1 MYAVIGLSGKQ
12 YLVREGDL
20 IESFK
25 IGKKEG
31 EAFTITDIRLL
42 GKDDDTVI
50 TDAESLSH
58 YEVSAQ
64 ILQEKKGKKVYS
76 FKKKAKTGYSRGVG
90 HRDQIA
96 VIKIEKII
104 EK

>member
-31 EAFTITDIRLL
+31 ESFTITDIRLL
-42 GKDDDTVI
+42 GKDDAVI
-50 TDAESLSH
+50 TDAESLSR

-64 ILQEKKGKKVYS
+64 ILQEKKGKKIYS